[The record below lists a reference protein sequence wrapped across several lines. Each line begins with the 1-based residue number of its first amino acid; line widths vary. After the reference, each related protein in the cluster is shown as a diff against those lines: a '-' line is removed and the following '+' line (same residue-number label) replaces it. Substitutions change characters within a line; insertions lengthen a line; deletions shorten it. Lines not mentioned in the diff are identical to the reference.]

1 MPAPFPA
8 PPGFLLARRRCHSYS
23 PTGTGHGG
31 PHPGLGHRHRRP
43 PWGTPLNEPELRAL
57 FAYDR
62 FAAAAGIELVEVR
75 EGYAMARM
83 RAEGRHL
90 NGVDVVQGG
99 CLFTLAD
106 FAFAAACNS
115 HGTLAVAINASISFV
130 EAGRPGLLTA
140 EAQELAVSP
149 RLSACTVHVRDSS
162 GTLIAIFQGMAYRKH
177 QSVADYLEQTKRS

>member
-1 MPAPFPA
+1 M
-8 PPGFLLARRRCHSYS
+8 
-23 PTGTGHGG
+23 
-31 PHPGLGHRHRRP
+31 
-43 PWGTPLNEPELRAL
+43 NESELRAL

-62 FAAAAGIELVEVR
+62 FAAATGIELVEVR

-83 RAEGRHL
+83 TAEGRHL

-130 EAGRPGLLTA
+130 EAGRPGVLTA
-140 EAQELAVSP
+140 EAHEVAMSP
-149 RLSACTVHVRDSS
+149 QLSSCTVHVRDA
-162 GTLIAIFQGMAYRKH
+162 GGALIAIFQGMAYRKS
-177 QSVADYLEQTKRS
+177 QSVADYLKKTNRS

>member
-1 MPAPFPA
+1 M
-8 PPGFLLARRRCHSYS
+8 
-23 PTGTGHGG
+23 
-31 PHPGLGHRHRRP
+31 
-43 PWGTPLNEPELRAL
+43 NESELRAL

-62 FAAAAGIELVEVR
+62 YAGATGIELIEVR

-83 RAEGRHL
+83 TAESRHL

-130 EAGRPGLLTA
+130 EAGRPGVLTA
-140 EAQELAVSP
+140 EAHEVAMSP
-149 RLSACTVHVRDSS
+149 RLSSCTVHVRDAS
-162 GTLIAIFQGMAYRKH
+162 GTLIAIFQGMAYRKTESIAH
-177 QSVADYLEQTKRS
+177 YLAKTGRA